1 MVEDTAIDR
10 TRPWAMAMPMRPTWP
25 LVRASV
31 QMAPAPMKHRANVPI
46 NSATH
51 SFQAIRIADTSLGFA
66 GGTRGN
72 GPAGWS
78 GHNLPEACADVN
90 PIELL
95 RVSSPSGVPQRN
107 AAHARSR
114 LAARTLPTHMARLEI
129 AAPRCGTPVTCG
141 APPQDAAVMSA
152 ARHGRIVLHIG
163 EELRTPRL
171 GLPSLSREP

>member
-25 LVRASV
+25 FVGAWV

-51 SFQAIRIADTSLGFA
+51 SFQAIRIADTSWVSLG

-78 GHNLPEACADVN
+78 GLNLPEPRPDVN
-90 PIELL
+90 APCDGGA
-95 RVSSPSGVPQRN
+95 RGVPPGDR
-107 AAHARSR
+107 
-114 LAARTLPTHMARLEI
+114 
-129 AAPRCGTPVTCG
+129 
-141 APPQDAAVMSA
+141 
-152 ARHGRIVLHIG
+152 
-163 EELRTPRL
+163 
-171 GLPSLSREP
+171 

>member
-66 GGTRGN
+66 GWDPRERSRGVEPGNRTRAAPGCQSDRRPRH
-72 GPAGWS
+72 PAPRG
-78 GHNLPEACADVN
+78 G
-90 PIELL
+90 
-95 RVSSPSGVPQRN
+95 PQRV

-114 LAARTLPTHMARLEI
+114 GVSDSHVEHMARL
-129 AAPRCGTPVTCG
+129 
-141 APPQDAAVMSA
+141 
-152 ARHGRIVLHIG
+152 
-163 EELRTPRL
+163 
-171 GLPSLSREP
+171 

>member
-78 GHNLPEACADVN
+78 GHNLPEARPLVN
-90 PIELL
+90 SIVFRRGSGRWGGRQRGAAPASVKWLVTVKIVYGSRQFLSDRRASGSARFLTLL
-95 RVSSPSGVPQRN
+95 FALNEGDTWSP
-107 AAHARSR
+107 AHGAVRWVRGAIS
-114 LAARTLPTHMARLEI
+114 LAALDSGQT
-129 AAPRCGTPVTCG
+129 
-141 APPQDAAVMSA
+141 
-152 ARHGRIVLHIG
+152 
-163 EELRTPRL
+163 
-171 GLPSLSREP
+171 